1 MALTPI
7 GSIPAHGDTPM
18 LKSEVERVVR
28 TVNEETKAEFSE
40 EQIEALSQ
48 IILKVTSIQIEEA
61 FANNRSS
68 GGGGR
73 R

>member
-1 MALTPI
+1 
-7 GSIPAHGDTPM
+7 M

-28 TVNEETKAEFSE
+28 TVNEETNAEFSE
-40 EQIEALSQ
+40 AQIEALSQ
-48 IILKVTSIQIEEA
+48 MILKITSVQIEEG
-61 FANNRSS
+61 FANNRGS

>member
-1 MALTPI
+1 
-7 GSIPAHGDTPM
+7 M

-68 GGGGR
+68 GGGGGR

>member
-1 MALTPI
+1 
-7 GSIPAHGDTPM
+7 M

-28 TVNEETKAEFSE
+28 AVIEETKAEFTE
-40 EQIEALSQ
+40 AQIEALSQ
-48 IILKVTSIQIEEA
+48 IILKVTSIQIEEG

-68 GGGGR
+68 GGGR

>member
-1 MALTPI
+1 
-7 GSIPAHGDTPM
+7 M

-28 TVNEETKAEFSE
+28 TVNEETKAEFTE
-40 EQIEALSQ
+40 AQIEALSQ

-61 FANNRSS
+61 FANNRGS
-68 GGGGR
+68 GGGGGFR

>member
-1 MALTPI
+1 
-7 GSIPAHGDTPM
+7 M

-28 TVNEETKAEFSE
+28 TVNEETNAEFSE
-40 EQIEALSQ
+40 AQIEALSQ
-48 IILKVTSIQIEEA
+48 ILLKITSVQIEEA
-61 FANNRSS
+61 FANNRNS